1 MNISELLLEECTD
14 RNKTALLLSGKW
26 QFWCL
31 SREPMETSK
40 KWKESLEKVGVEF
53 DTLDSFWTLLKS
65 IQTLIPMSSDAH
77 DEYDFMLFR
86 QDVPPL
92 W

>member
-1 MNISELLLEECTD
+1 MNIAELLLEECTD
-14 RNKTALLLSGKW
+14 RNKSATLAGKW

-31 SREPMETSK
+31 SIEPKEKSK
-40 KWKESLEKVGVEF
+40 NWKARLKKVGVEF

-65 IQTLIPMSSDAH
+65 IQTLIPMSRDAD

>member
-1 MNISELLLEECTD
+1 MNISELLLEESAEKND
-14 RNKTALLLSGKW
+14 NSKTAFSCKW

-31 SREPMETSK
+31 SRERTEKDK
-40 KWKESLEKVGVEF
+40 KWKERLKKIGVEF

-65 IQTLIPMSSDAH
+65 IQTLIPMNDA